1 MNEAVAIDLPLEPA
15 SARRA
20 REGLRP
26 FRDSMSDTSFIDLCL
41 LVDELVVEAL
51 HAHAD
56 DDIHGDDAVPGGDDV
71 SRGEIQLLAEL
82 DGDRVR
88 VVVAQGGD
96 AYRLPSRRPE
106 PGDPG
111 FGLHLVQR
119 LSERWGMSRN
129 PDHAT
134 VWLEM
139 LGNAPH
145 PTT

>member
-1 MNEAVAIDLPLEPA
+1 MSEAVAIDLPLEPG

-20 REGLRP
+20 REGLKP
-26 FRDSMSDTSFIDLCL
+26 FRGSMDDASFIDLRL

-51 HAHAD
+51 HSEAA
-56 DDIHGDDAVPGGDDV
+56 PGP
-71 SRGEIQLLAEL
+71 SLIKLRAEL

-88 VVVAQGGD
+88 VAVAQGGD

-119 LSERWGMSRN
+119 LSDRWGMRRD
-129 PDHAT
+129 PDKAT
-134 VWLEM
+134 VWLEI
-139 LGNAPH
+139 LGRAH
-145 PTT
+145 RAG